1 MFLKRSYLEIDRV
14 SLAVG
19 RQINIPLR
27 VREESWK
34 ALFLS
39 LSVFLRP
46 VTVHLDM
53 WEAGGSLCLWF
64 SPTYVDL

>member
-14 SLAVG
+14 SLAADALRGG
-19 RQINIPLR
+19 RLMLLR

-53 WEAGGSLCLWF
+53 WEAGGSL
-64 SPTYVDL
+64 